1 MRILVA
7 TDAWRPQVNGVVRTY
22 ERLSEEAG
30 KLGAELDFL
39 TPAEFHT
46 VPAPT
51 YPEIRLSVPGFWRV
65 RQRFAQAM
73 PDAVHIA
80 TEGPVGWMARAHCL
94 AKRIPFTTS
103 FHTRFPEYLKPRF
116 GIPESLTY
124 SLMRSFHNAG
134 AGVMV
139 ATASLAQ
146 ELSNRGFDRILPWT
160 RGVDTEL
167 FAPRATRRF
176 GDGPVFLTV
185 GRVAVEK
192 NIAAFLDLDLPG
204 RKVVVGD
211 GPQLSELRARY
222 PDVLFTGKRLG
233 ADLAECYASADV
245 FVLPSRTET
254 FGIVQLEAMASGLPV
269 AAFPVTGPVDL
280 ITPGVTGFMSED
292 LASAARD
299 ALMID
304 RAVVRAKA
312 MDFSWENATRLF
324 LGNIESAQFARLGRR
339 VPARRKLLGRRAAL
353 G

>member
-22 ERLSEEAG
+22 ERLGEEAQ

-51 YPEIRLSVPGFWRV
+51 YPEIRLSLPGFGHV
-65 RQRFAQAM
+65 RRRFADVK

-80 TEGPVGWMARAHCL
+80 TEGPVGWMARSHCL
-94 AKRIPFTTS
+94 SRRIPFTTS
-103 FHTRFPEYLKPRF
+103 YHTRFPEYLRPRF
-116 GIPESLTY
+116 GIPEPWTY

-146 ELSNRGFDRILPWT
+146 ELAGRGFDRILPWT

-167 FAPRATRRF
+167 FSPSSIRLF

-192 NIAAFLDLDLPG
+192 NIQAFLDLTLPG

-211 GPQLSELRARY
+211 GPQLAELRARY
-222 PDVLFTGKRLG
+222 PDVVFTGKQVGR
-233 ADLAECYASADV
+233 DLADCYASGDV
-245 FVLPSRTET
+245 FVLPSLTET
-254 FGIVQLEAMASGLPV
+254 FGIVQLEAMASGLPI
-269 AAFPVTGPVDL
+269 AAFPVTGPIDVVV
-280 ITPGVTGFMSED
+280 PGMTGFLSQD
-292 LASAARD
+292 LGRAAVA
-299 ALMID
+299 ALELD
-304 RAVVRAKA
+304 KAVVRSKA
-312 MDFSWENATRLF
+312 MDFSWENAARLF

-339 VPARRKLLGRRAAL
+339 VPARRTRLGRRPASA
-353 G
+353 